1 MGEGG
6 GRVLQVV
13 HSGSEGEEGGGSEQ
27 QGGGP
32 FAASWRS
39 RDGGVLGLGLGLGRA
54 RARDRSVGRVRGERK

>member
-13 HSGSEGEEGGGSEQ
+13 HSGSGGERERGVGSGSVQ

-32 FAASWRS
+32 VDGVGIGERLGE
-39 RDGGVLGLGLGLGRA
+39 RDRERELGR
-54 RARDRSVGRVRGERK
+54 

>member
-13 HSGSEGEEGGGSEQ
+13 HSGSVGERERESGVGVGSGSVQ

-32 FAASWRS
+32 V
-39 RDGGVLGLGLGLGRA
+39 D
-54 RARDRSVGRVRGERK
+54 GER